1 MQEHPETATG
11 TATATGIAT
20 DTSVAT
26 ESAISN
32 ATASA
37 AGDAT
42 ASSNDSSTGNSTA
55 SSNGSATG
63 AATAAAPRTA
73 SLELVKELP
82 RGSVGVVH
90 QARNPQ
96 QNRSV
101 ALRKFEVP
109 EWLDDGKELIQKILA
124 EAKAASALDH
134 PNIAKLYTC
143 GYKDFTLFMTA
154 DFIEGQTLRELM
166 TKRQPEMSEVL
177 QMSKQL
183 LVALDYAHSKG
194 VCHHFLN
201 PSNIKILPDG
211 TLKLLDFGLLRDKNL
226 LTQSPTKKL
235 ENEPY
240 LSPEQVKHKPVT
252 GATNI
257 FNAATIIYQ
266 LYTARSPFSGPHLGE
281 VDRNITDGNPH
292 PMQMAHPRVPEEI
305 SRVVLKALA
314 KNPGERF
321 ASGQQFFAALE
332 EAAKAMPVPRANST
346 GSMPAYKDGPGPNA
360 SQAIRVQPSPNG
372 SQSFKAAP
380 GPNASQSFKAIP
392 GPNASQ
398 SFRAMPSGAA
408 SQVIKAQT
416 PGTVGTTYVGPEKTG
431 ARKPV
436 STANHW
442 KVVAAVVG
450 GLCLIVVLAL
460 LFQRHPAEQEDAAT
474 PPQSANAPAPF
485 SGKAEQAIE
494 KVKAAQEKAQDIQED
509 KAHAAPVRAGRS
521 TRYAPAAPVAPPTA
535 KEGQLIVSSMPMG
548 AIVEIEGRAG
558 QQWKAPQTVPGL
570 AAGNYKVTFKM
581 PGYATETRTVQV
593 TGGARTPIDV
603 RLSAVKGFV
612 TVASKPAGGEIWIN
626 GKDTGKVTPIEFLVE
641 PGAQNIVVRK
651 QGYLEA
657 STDLKLVAGQSVN
670 YAPSLMAAGR
680 TDNIRLVGGSGVG
693 KLLGNNG
700 AGSGMA
706 RIEIKTEPK
715 GAQVTINGT
724 PLQKTTPLEV
734 QLDAGNYDITIQKD
748 GFKPIHESAIVGM
761 DDRIKIDRPLSH

>member
-1 MQEHPETATG
+1 MQDNPETATG

-20 DTSVAT
+20 
-26 ESAISN
+26 
-32 ATASA
+32 A
-37 AGDAT
+37 AGDA
-42 ASSNDSSTGNSTA
+42 AA
-55 SSNGSATG
+55 SSNGSATANANG
-63 AATAAAPRTA
+63 AATAAAPRKA

-82 RGSVGVVH
+82 RGSVGAVH

-96 QNRSV
+96 QNRFV
-101 ALRKFEVP
+101 ALRKFDVP
-109 EWLDDGKELIQKILA
+109 EWLDDANELIQKILA

-134 PNIAKLYTC
+134 PNIAKLHTC
-143 GYKDFTLFMTA
+143 GYKDFTVFMTA
-154 DFIEGQTLRELM
+154 EFVEGQTLREYM
-166 TKRQPEMSEVL
+166 ARRQPEMSEVL
-177 QMSKQL
+177 QMAKQL
-183 LVALDYAHSKG
+183 LAALDYAHSKG

-201 PSNIKILPDG
+201 PYNIKVLPDG

-252 GATNI
+252 AATNI

-281 VDRNITDGNPH
+281 VDRSITDVDPH
-292 PMQMAHPRVPEEI
+292 PMQMAHPRVPEAI

-314 KNPGERF
+314 KNPAARYS
-321 ASGQQFFAALE
+321 SGQQFFDALE
-332 EAAKAMPVPRANST
+332 EAAKAAPVSRANTT
-346 GSMPAYKDGPGPNA
+346 GSMPVYQDGPGPNA
-360 SQAIRVQPSPNG
+360 SQAI
-372 SQSFKAAP
+372 KAMP
-380 GPNASQSFKAIP
+380 GPNASQSFKAMP

-398 SFRAMPSGAA
+398 SFRAMPTGSTTQ
-408 SQVIKAQT
+408 SVKVT
-416 PGTVGTTYVGPEKTG
+416 PGTVGTTYVGPGEKTSV
-431 ARKPV
+431 RKPV

-460 LFQRHPAEQEDAAT
+460 LFQRHPAEEEDAAA
-474 PPQSANAPAPF
+474 PSAKAAAPF

-494 KVKAAQEKAQDIQED
+494 KVKAAQDEQE
-509 KAHAAPVRAGRS
+509 GRS
-521 TRYAPAAPVAPPTA
+521 SSAPAQASTRSHGKSARYVPAAPVAPPA
-535 KEGQLIVSSMPMG
+535 PSEGQLTVSSMPMG
-548 AIVEIEGRAG
+548 ATVEIEGHAG
-558 QQWKAPQTVPGL
+558 QWKAPQTIPGL
-570 AAGNYKVTFKM
+570 AAGTYKVSFNM

-593 TGGARTPIDV
+593 AGGARTPIDV
-603 RLSAVKGFV
+603 RMSAVKGFV
-612 TVASKPAGGEIWIN
+612 TVSSKPAGAEIWIN

-641 PGAQNIVVRK
+641 PGAQSIVLRK

-657 STDLKLVAGQSVN
+657 STEVKLVAGQSVN

-680 TDNIRLVGGSGVG
+680 TDNIRLVSGGGVG
-693 KLLGNNG
+693 KLLGNNNN
-700 AGSGMA
+700 GSGMA

-734 QLDAGNYDITIQKD
+734 QLEAGNYDITIQKD
-748 GFKPIHESAIVGM
+748 GFKPIHENAIIGM
-761 DDRIKIDRPLSH
+761 DDRIKIDRALTH

>member
-1 MQEHPETATG
+1 MQENPETATG

-20 DTSVAT
+20 DSAITNATSVAT
-26 ESAISN
+26 GDAN
-32 ATASA
+32 ALANGNASA
-37 AGDAT
+37 
-42 ASSNDSSTGNSTA
+42 N
-55 SSNGSATG
+55 G

-109 EWLDDGKELIQKILA
+109 EWLDDANELIQKILA

-134 PNIAKLYTC
+134 PNIAKLHTC
-143 GYKDFTLFMTA
+143 GYKDFTVFMTA
-154 DFIEGQTLRELM
+154 EFVEGQTLKEYMAR
-166 TKRQPEMSEVL
+166 RQPEMSEVL
-177 QMSKQL
+177 QMARQL
-183 LVALDYAHSKG
+183 LAALDYAHSKG
-194 VCHHFLN
+194 VCHNFLN
-201 PSNIKILPDG
+201 PYNIKVLPDG

-281 VDRNITDGNPH
+281 VDRSITDVDPH

-314 KNPGERF
+314 KNPAARY
-321 ASGQQFFAALE
+321 ANGQQFFAALE
-332 EAAKAMPVPRANST
+332 EAAKAVPLARANST

-360 SQAIRVQPSPNG
+360 SQAI
-372 SQSFKAAP
+372 KAMP
-380 GPNASQSFKAIP
+380 GPNASQSFKAMP

-398 SFRAMPSGAA
+398 SFRAMPSGSA
-408 SQVIKAQT
+408 SQAVKPPT
-416 PGTVGTTYVGPEKTG
+416 PGTVGTTYVGPGGKAS
-431 ARKPV
+431 ARGPV

-450 GLCLIVVLAL
+450 GLCVIVVLAL
-460 LFQRHPAEQEDAAT
+460 LFQRHPAEEEDSAA
-474 PPQSANAPAPF
+474 PSAKAAAPF
-485 SGKAEQAIE
+485 SGKAGQTIE
-494 KVKAAQEKAQDIQED
+494 KVKAAQDEGRSRSAS
-509 KAHAAPVRAGRS
+509 AAPAPARAGK
-521 TRYAPAAPVAPPTA
+521 TARYAPAAPVAPPA
-535 KEGQLIVSSMPMG
+535 ASEGQLTVSSMPMG
-548 AIVEIEGRAG
+548 ATVEIEGRAG

-570 AAGNYKVTFKM
+570 AAGTYKVTFNM

-593 TGGARTPIDV
+593 TGGARTPLDV
-603 RLSAVKGFV
+603 RMVAVKGFV
-612 TVASKPAGGEIWIN
+612 TVASKPAGAEIWIN

-657 STDLKLVAGQSVN
+657 STDVKLVAGQSVN

-680 TDNIRLVGGSGVG
+680 TDNIRLVGASGVS

-700 AGSGMA
+700 NGSGMA
-706 RIEIKTEPK
+706 RIEFKTEPK

-724 PLQKTTPLEV
+724 PLQKTTPVEIQV
-734 QLDAGNYDITIQKD
+734 EAGNYDITIQKD

-761 DDRIKIDRPLSH
+761 DDRIKIDRPLTH

>member
-1 MQEHPETATG
+1 MQENQES
-11 TATATGIAT
+11 ATATGVATDTASATVTTAGIAT
-20 DTSVAT
+20 DAT
-26 ESAISN
+26 AANASASNN
-32 ATASA
+32 ATAT
-37 AGDAT
+37 GPVT
-42 ASSNDSSTGNSTA
+42 ASGSPTG
-55 SSNGSATG
+55 TG
-63 AATAAAPRTA
+63 TAAAPRTA

-109 EWLDDGKELIQKILA
+109 EWLDDANGLIQKILA

-134 PNIAKLYTC
+134 PNIARLYTC

-154 DFIEGQTLRELM
+154 EFVEGETLRELM
-166 TKRQPEMSEVL
+166 TKRQPEMNEVL
-177 QMSKQL
+177 QMAKQL
-183 LVALDYAHSKG
+183 LAALDYAHSKG
-194 VCHHFLN
+194 VCHNFLN
-201 PSNIKILPDG
+201 PYNIKVLPDG

-240 LSPEQVKHKPVT
+240 LCPEQVKHKPMSRA
-252 GATNI
+252 GNI

-281 VDRNITDGNPH
+281 VDRNITDVNPH

-305 SRVVLKALA
+305 SKVVLKALA
-314 KNPGERF
+314 KNPAERY

-332 EAAKAMPVPRANST
+332 EAAKAVPLARANST

-360 SQAIRVQPSPNG
+360 SQAIRVQPSPN
-372 SQSFKAAP
+372 
-380 GPNASQSFKAIP
+380 ASQSFKAVP

-398 SFRAMPSGAA
+398 SFRAVPSGSA
-408 SQVIKAQT
+408 SQAVKPT

-460 LFQRHPAEQEDAAT
+460 LFQRHPAEEQDA
-474 PPQSANAPAPF
+474 SAPSAAKSPAPF

-494 KVKAAQEKAQDIQED
+494 KVKAAQDEQEGRT
-509 KAHAAPVRAGRS
+509 HAASAPARAGKS
-521 TRYAPAAPVAPPTA
+521 TRYVPAAPVAPPTA
-535 KEGQLIVSSMPMG
+535 KEGQLIVSSMPIG
-548 AIVEIEGRAG
+548 ATVEIEGRTG
-558 QQWKAPQTVPGL
+558 QQWKAPQTVAGL
-570 AAGNYKVTFKM
+570 AAGTYKVTFNM

-593 TGGARTPIDV
+593 AGGTRTPLDV
-603 RLSAVKGFV
+603 RMNAVKGFV

-641 PGAQNIVVRK
+641 PGPQTIVVRK

-657 STDLKLVAGQSVN
+657 STEVKLVAGQSVN
-670 YAPSLMAAGR
+670 YSPSLMAAGR
-680 TDNIRLVGGSGVG
+680 TDNIRLVGSSGVG

-700 AGSGMA
+700 SSSGMA

-734 QLDAGNYDITIQKD
+734 QLEAGNYDITIQKD
-748 GFKPIHESAIVGM
+748 GFRPVHESAIVGM
-761 DDRIKIDRPLSH
+761 DDRIKIDRALSH

>member
-20 DTSVAT
+20 DTSAAT
-26 ESAISN
+26 ESTASGNATVSSN
-32 ATASA
+32 ASA
-37 AGDAT
+37 
-42 ASSNDSSTGNSTA
+42 TGN
-55 SSNGSATG
+55 ATG

-109 EWLDDGKELIQKILA
+109 EWLDDANELIQKILA

-134 PNIAKLYTC
+134 PNIAKLHTC
-143 GYKDFTLFMTA
+143 GYKDFTVFMTA
-154 DFIEGQTLRELM
+154 EFVEGQTLKEYM
-166 TKRQPEMSEVL
+166 AKRQPEMSEVL
-177 QMSKQL
+177 QLAKQL
-183 LVALDYAHSKG
+183 LAALDYAHSKG
-194 VCHHFLN
+194 VCHNFLN
-201 PSNIKILPDG
+201 PYNIKVLPDG

-240 LSPEQVKHKPVT
+240 LCPEQVKNKPA
-252 GATNI
+252 GPAGNI
-257 FNAATIIYQ
+257 FNAGTIIYQ

-281 VDRNITDGNPH
+281 VDRSITDVNPH

-305 SRVVLKALA
+305 SKVVLKALA
-314 KNPGERF
+314 KNPAERYG
-321 ASGQQFFAALE
+321 SGQQFFAALE
-332 EAAKAMPVPRANST
+332 EAAKAAPVTRANST

-360 SQAIRVQPSPNG
+360 SQSM
-372 SQSFKAAP
+372 KAAP
-380 GPNASQSFKAIP
+380 GPNASQSFKAVP
-392 GPNASQ
+392 SPNASQ
-398 SFRAMPSGAA
+398 SFRAVPSGSA
-408 SQVIKAQT
+408 SQVVKAQT
-416 PGTVGTTYVGPEKTG
+416 PGTVGTTYVGPEKTSV
-431 ARKPV
+431 RKPV

-460 LFQRHPAEQEDAAT
+460 LFQRHPAEEEDAGA
-474 PPQSANAPAPF
+474 PSAAKSPAPF

-494 KVKAAQEKAQDIQED
+494 KVKAAQDEQGRSRSASASTASAP
-509 KAHAAPVRAGRS
+509 AHAGKAA
-521 TRYAPAAPVAPPTA
+521 RYAPAAPVAPPTA

-548 AIVEIEGRAG
+548 ATVEIEGRAG
-558 QQWKAPQTVPGL
+558 QQWKAPQTVLGL
-570 AAGNYKVTFKM
+570 AAGTYKVSFNM

-593 TGGARTPIDV
+593 TGGARTPLDV
-603 RLSAVKGFV
+603 RMSAVKGFV
-612 TVASKPAGGEIWIN
+612 TVASKPAGAAIWIN

-641 PGAQNIVVRK
+641 PGTQSIVLRK

-657 STDLKLVAGQSVN
+657 STELKLVAGQSVN
-670 YAPSLMAAGR
+670 YAPSLMVAGR
-680 TDNIRLVGGSGVG
+680 TDNIRLVGSSGVG

-700 AGSGMA
+700 NSSGMA

-724 PLQKTTPLEV
+724 PLQKTTPVEV
-734 QLDAGNYDITIQKD
+734 QLEAGNYDITIQKD

-761 DDRIKIDRPLSH
+761 DDRIKIDRALTH

>member
-1 MQEHPETATG
+1 MQENQELATVTATG
-11 TATATGIAT
+11 VATDTAPGTGTTAGIAT
-20 DTSVAT
+20 D
-26 ESAISN
+26 
-32 ATASA
+32 ATAPNAS
-37 AGDAT
+37 
-42 ASSNDSSTGNSTA
+42 ASSNASAPGNA
-55 SSNGSATG
+55 PAIGNATG
-63 AATAAAPRTA
+63 ATAAAPRTS

-109 EWLDDGKELIQKILA
+109 EWLDDVNGVIQKILA
-124 EAKAASALDH
+124 EAKAASALNH
-134 PNIAKLYTC
+134 SNIAKLYTC
-143 GYKDFTLFMTA
+143 GYKDCTVFMTA
-154 DFIEGQTLRELM
+154 EFVEGQNLKEYM
-166 TKRQPEMSEVL
+166 AKRQPEMSEVL
-177 QMSKQL
+177 QLAEQL
-183 LVALDYAHSKG
+183 LAALDYAHSKG
-194 VCHHFLN
+194 VFHHFLN
-201 PSNIKILPDG
+201 PTNIKVLPDG

-252 GATNI
+252 AATNI

-281 VDRNITDGNPH
+281 VDRAITDVDPH
-292 PMQMAHPRVPEEI
+292 PMQMAHPRVPEAI
-305 SRVVLKALA
+305 SKVVLKALA
-314 KNPGERF
+314 KNPAERF
-321 ASGQQFFAALE
+321 ANGQKFFVALE
-332 EAAKAMPVPRANST
+332 EAAKAAPVSRANST

-360 SQAIRVQPSPNG
+360 SQSM
-372 SQSFKAAP
+372 KAMP
-380 GPNASQSFKAIP
+380 GPNASQSFKAMP

-398 SFRAMPSGAA
+398 SFRAVPSGSA
-408 SQVIKAQT
+408 SQVVKAQT
-416 PGTVGTTYVGPEKTG
+416 PGTVGTTYVGPSEKTG

-450 GLCLIVVLAL
+450 GLVLVVVLAM
-460 LFQRHPAEQEDAAT
+460 LFQRHPAEEEDAAA
-474 PPQSANAPAPF
+474 PRSAANAPAPF
-485 SGKAEQAIE
+485 GRKAEQAIE
-494 KVKAAQEKAQDIQED
+494 KAKAAEEQAQDSQES
-509 KAHAAPVRAGRS
+509 KAHAAPARAGKS
-521 TRYAPAAPVAPPTA
+521 ARYAAAAPVAPPTA

-548 AIVEIEGRAG
+548 ATVEIEGRAG
-558 QQWKAPQTVPGL
+558 QQWKAPQTIPGL
-570 AAGNYKVTFKM
+570 AAGTYKVTFNM

-603 RLSAVKGFV
+603 RMNAVKGFV
-612 TVASKPAGGEIWIN
+612 TVASKPAGAEIWIN

-651 QGYLEA
+651 PGFLEA
-657 STDLKLVAGQSVN
+657 STDLKVVAGQSVN

-680 TDNIRLVGGSGVG
+680 TDNIRLVSGGGVG

-700 AGSGMA
+700 NGSGMA

-734 QLDAGNYDITIQKD
+734 QLEAGNYDIAIQKD
-748 GFKPIHESAIVGM
+748 GFKPIHESAIIGM
-761 DDRIKIDRPLSH
+761 DDRIKIDRQLTH

>member
-20 DTSVAT
+20 D
-26 ESAISN
+26 SAISN
-32 ATASA
+32 ATSVATGEANASA
-37 AGDAT
+37 
-42 ASSNDSSTGNSTA
+42 N
-55 SSNGSATG
+55 ATG

-90 QARNPQ
+90 HARNPQ

-109 EWLDDGKELIQKILA
+109 EWLDDANELIQKILA

-134 PNIAKLYTC
+134 PNIARLYTC

-154 DFIEGQTLRELM
+154 EFVEGQTLRELM
-166 TKRQPEMSEVL
+166 TKRQPEMNEVL
-177 QMSKQL
+177 QMAKQL
-183 LVALDYAHSKG
+183 LTALDYAHSKG
-194 VCHHFLN
+194 VCHNYLN
-201 PSNIKILPDG
+201 PSNIKVLPDG

-240 LSPEQVKHKPVT
+240 LCPEQVKNKPMNRA
-252 GATNI
+252 GNI

-281 VDRNITDGNPH
+281 VDRAITDVTPH

-305 SRVVLKALA
+305 SRVVLKALS
-314 KNPGERF
+314 KNPAERYG
-321 ASGQQFFAALE
+321 SGQQFFAALE
-332 EAAKAMPVPRANST
+332 EAAKAAPVSRANST
-346 GSMPAYKDGPGPNA
+346 GSIPVYKDGPGPNA
-360 SQAIRVQPSPNG
+360 SQAIRVQPSPNA
-372 SQSFKAAP
+372 SQSFKAVP

-392 GPNASQ
+392 
-398 SFRAMPSGAA
+398 SGSA
-408 SQVIKAQT
+408 SQVVKVT
-416 PGTVGTTYVGPEKTG
+416 PGTVGTTYVGPEKTS

-460 LFQRHPAEQEDAAT
+460 LFQRHPAEEEDAAGSS
-474 PPQSANAPAPF
+474 QSAAKARAPF

-494 KVKAAQEKAQDIQED
+494 KVKAAQDNAAQSKSQS
-509 KAHAAPVRAGRS
+509 AAAPAPARAGKS
-521 TRYAPAAPVAPPTA
+521 ARYVPAAPVAPPTA
-535 KEGQLIVSSMPMG
+535 SEGQLIVSSMPMG
-548 AIVEIEGRAG
+548 ATVEIEGHAG

-570 AAGNYKVTFKM
+570 AAGTYKVSFNM

-593 TGGARTPIDV
+593 TGGARTPLDV
-603 RLSAVKGFV
+603 RMNAVKGFV
-612 TVASKPAGGEIWIN
+612 TVASKPAGAGIWIN

-641 PGAQNIVVRK
+641 PGAQSIVVRK

-657 STDLKLVAGQSVN
+657 STELKLVAGQSVN

-700 AGSGMA
+700 GSSGMA

-734 QLDAGNYDITIQKD
+734 QLEAGNYDITIQKD